1 MKNVFTFFILFW
13 MVGFFFS
20 CKKIEVAPQT
30 NTDEILTN
38 QNIPTGTSE
47 TMFNVRMTD
56 APLGVEEVN
65 IDLELVVLF
74 GSDDN
79 RDSIGLGTNTG
90 IYNLLDF
97 QNGLDT
103 LIASSMISLD
113 TVKQVRLILG
123 EENTIKVDGVLHDLK
138 TPSAQQSGLKIKVDV
153 PLDSLSIYNLILDFD
168 AAESVKQ
175 TGNGQWKLKPVIK
188 VL

>member
-1 MKNVFTFFILFW
+1 MKNILTSFTILFIL
-13 MVGFFFS
+13 GFFFS
-20 CKKIEVAPQT
+20 CDKVDFTPL
-30 NTDEILTN
+30 TDNETPTYP
-38 QNIPTGTSE
+38 IPTTSE

-74 GSDDN
+74 GSGDN
-79 RDSIGLGTNTG
+79 QDSIGLGTNAG

-103 LIASSMISLD
+103 LIASSMITLD
-113 TVKQVRLILG
+113 TVKQVRLVLG
-123 EENTIKVDGVLHDLK
+123 EDNTIKVDGVLHDLK
-138 TPSAQQSGLKIKVDV
+138 TPSAQQSGLKVKVDV
-153 PLDSLSIYNLILDFD
+153 PLDSLSIYDLILDFD
-168 AAESVKQ
+168 ADESVHQ
-175 TGNGQWKLKPVIK
+175 TGNGKYMLKPVIK

>member
-1 MKNVFTFFILFW
+1 MKKILTAFTILCIIGL
-13 MVGFFFS
+13 VSS
-20 CKKIEVAPQT
+20 CKKEQVNSPT
-30 NTDEILTN
+30 NNDETPTN
-38 QNIPTGTSE
+38 PISNTSE

-74 GSDDN
+74 GSDDE
-79 RDSIGLGTNTG
+79 RDSIGLGTNAG
-90 IYNLLDF
+90 VYNLLDF

-103 LIASSMISLD
+103 LIASSMITLD

-123 EENTIKVDGVLHDLK
+123 EDNTIKVDGVLHELK

-153 PLDSLSIYNLILDFD
+153 ALDSLSIYNLILDFD
-168 AAESVKQ
+168 AEESIHQ
-175 TGNGQWKLKPVIK
+175 TGNNKWMLKPVIK

>member
-1 MKNVFTFFILFW
+1 MKKILTVFTILCII
-13 MVGFFFS
+13 GLISS
-20 CKKIEVAPQT
+20 CKKEQVNASIINDETPT
-30 NTDEILTN
+30 NPIST
-38 QNIPTGTSE
+38 TSE

-65 IDLELVVLF
+65 IDLKLVVLY

-79 RDSIGLGTNTG
+79 RDSIGLGTNAG
-90 IYNLLDF
+90 VYNLLDF

-103 LIASSMISLD
+103 LIASSMITLD

-123 EENTIKVDGVLHDLK
+123 ENNTIKVDGDLYELK
-138 TPSAQQSGLKIKVDV
+138 TPSAQQSGLKIKVDA

-168 AAESVKQ
+168 AEESIHQ
-175 TGNGQWKLKPVIK
+175 TGNNKWMLKPVIK